1 MGHGLWCDALAFA
14 DPVSTPAASAGWG
27 VTMSF
32 FDSLGGSL
40 GQMALKALPG
50 LIQQV
55 LPGGLNALLDQLRRA
70 GYESQVNS
78 WLGRGP
84 NEPITAQDLQKVIDN
99 QQVRDLATKL
109 GVPVDQLFPT
119 LAKTLP
125 EAVDQHSPN
134 GELNLPKA

>member
-1 MGHGLWCDALAFA
+1 
-14 DPVSTPAASAGWG
+14 
-27 VTMSF
+27 MSI

-40 GQMALKALPG
+40 GQLAMKALPG

-55 LPGGLNALLDQLRRA
+55 LPGGLNALLDRLRRA

-84 NEPITAQDLQKVIDN
+84 NEPITAEDLQKVIDN

-134 GELNLPKA
+134 GELHLPKA

>member
-1 MGHGLWCDALAFA
+1 
-14 DPVSTPAASAGWG
+14 
-27 VTMSF
+27 MSLLNT
-32 FDSLGGSL
+32 LGGSL
-40 GQMALKALPG
+40 GQIALKALPG
-50 LIQQV
+50 VIQQV
-55 LPGGLNALLDQLRRA
+55 LPGGLNALLDQLRRS

-84 NEPITAQDLQKVIDN
+84 NEPITAEDLQKVIGN

-109 GVPVDQLFPT
+109 GIPVDQLFPT

-134 GELNLPKA
+134 GHLEVPKG